1 MGTWN
6 HRVALARN
14 LVNRYD
20 YKTNFPHES
29 KHFDEL
35 KWPILK
41 KPHLPPPRPPRS
53 SRLPRPRRPPKPSR
67 RPRRKP
73 TAVPTAMP
81 RTATPRTD
89 TQMAMSRTV
98 IPKTDT
104 RTVRPRTARP
114 KKKKTKKPLSAKLRR
129 PPPILNPFLSVPKRL
144 PSWRDPQRRQK
155 RPKQPKIISPN
166 KNQLYV
172 QSTSSIKHFLLSP
185 HFLT

>member
-1 MGTWN
+1 MG
-6 HRVALARN
+6 
-14 LVNRYD
+14 YD

-53 SRLPRPRRPPKPSR
+53 SRLPRPRRPPKPSK

-73 TAVPTAMP
+73 TAVPTVMP
-81 RTATPRTD
+81 RTVTPRTD
-89 TQMAMSRTV
+89 TRM
-98 IPKTDT
+98 
-104 RTVRPRTARP
+104 VRPRMARP
-114 KKKKTKKPLSAKLRR
+114 KKKTKKPLSAKLRR

-144 PSWRDPQRRQK
+144 PSWRNPQRRQK
-155 RPKQPKIISPN
+155 RPKLPKIISPN

-185 HFLT
+185 HF

>member
-1 MGTWN
+1 MG
-6 HRVALARN
+6 
-14 LVNRYD
+14 
-20 YKTNFPHES
+20 PHEP

-81 RTATPRTD
+81 RMATPKTD
-89 TQMAMSRTV
+89 TQMAMPRTG

-104 RTVRPRTARP
+104 RTVRLRTARP
-114 KKKKTKKPLSAKLRR
+114 KKKTKKPLSAKLRR

-144 PSWRDPQRRQK
+144 PSWRNPQRRQK
-155 RPKQPKIISPN
+155 RPKLPKIISPN